1 MARRSYTHHFETPQG
16 ELFPQRQDGLRY
28 VVVEG
33 VIGAGKTTLARE
45 VARRFGGR
53 LVLERFEE
61 NPFLERFYEDPARWA
76 FQTQLSFL
84 ADRFR
89 QQKELLD
96 GDLFAPFTVSDY
108 SFDKDRI
115 FARQTL
121 TGDDLR
127 LYETMFAIMQPATRT
142 PDLVVYLQST
152 PERLMQ
158 NIARRGRSME
168 ASMDPGYIAEL
179 HQAYTQYF
187 TSYTKTPLLVVQA
200 ARADFVGNPDHLRR
214 IVEGIGW
221 GPLAPGARTLDP
233 CQDAAGDAPRSDA
246 AAELG
251 DARAMAPSL
260 GGRAKLG

>member
-1 MARRSYTHHFETPQG
+1 MARRTYTHHFETPQG

-45 VARRFGGR
+45 VARHFGGR

-61 NPFLERFYEDPARWA
+61 NPFLERFYEDPDRWA

-89 QQKELLD
+89 QQKELLAE
-96 GDLFAPFTVSDY
+96 DLFAPFTVSDY

-121 TGDDLR
+121 SGDDLA
-127 LYETMFAIMQPATRT
+127 LYETMFGIMQPATRS

-158 NIARRGRSME
+158 NIARRGRAME
-168 ASMDPGYIAEL
+168 ATMDPAYIASL
-179 HQAYTQYF
+179 HEAYTQYF
-187 TSYTKTPLLVVQA
+187 ASYTKTPLLVVKA
-200 ARADFVGNPDHLRR
+200 ARADFVGNAEHLRR
-214 IVEGIGW
+214 IIEGIAW
-221 GPLAPGARTLDP
+221 GPLTPGTRVLDP
-233 CQDAAGDAPRSDA
+233 TVDPAGGGAIEPAGVSA
-246 AAELG
+246 NAGSPAELAG
-251 DARAMAPSL
+251 PS
-260 GGRAKLG
+260 KLG

>member
-1 MARRSYTHHFETPQG
+1 MARRAYTHHFETPQG

-45 VARRFGGR
+45 IARRFGGR

-61 NPFLERFYEDPARWA
+61 NPFLERFYEDPDRWA

-89 QQKELLD
+89 QQKELL
-96 GDLFAPFTVSDY
+96 GEDLFAPFTVADY

-121 TGDDLR
+121 SGDDLH

-158 NIARRGRSME
+158 NIARRGRAME
-168 ASMDPGYIAEL
+168 ATMDPGYIAEL

-187 TSYTKTPLLVVQA
+187 ATYTKTPLLVVHA
-200 ARADFVGNPDHLRR
+200 ARADFVGNAEHLTR
-214 IVEGIGW
+214 IVQAIAW
-221 GPLAPGARTLDP
+221 GALAPGTRTLDP
-233 CQDAAGDAPRSDA
+233 SAGDPDA
-246 AAELG
+246 G
-251 DARAMAPSL
+251 DSSPEPALPADTPADASGEAAPS
-260 GGRAKLG
+260 KLG